1 MTRLPPQSA
10 APMPPVAPRPSSSVA
25 DPFRIMVVEDSAVIR
40 GLLTRVLESDPA
52 LRVVSS
58 VGDGAMAVRSI
69 GRQNIDVVV
78 LDIEM
83 PVMDGLTAL
92 PKLLQAS
99 PRSRV
104 IMASTLTERNAD
116 ISLRALQMGAADY
129 VTKPKSGREL
139 QSADAFKR
147 ELLGKVKALAAA
159 ARKGASAATP
169 AAAPR
174 RAFSAERTR
183 PLAPVAAAPVRA
195 AAPAGLRTRPV
206 PAGFRPEAIAIGS
219 STGGPQALFQLLK
232 EIGREA
238 RLPILITQHMPATFT
253 RILAEHIT
261 RQCDLDT
268 AEASDGM
275 TVTPGKAYV
284 APGDWHMTVRAS
296 GGLPTI
302 RVNQEAPENFCR
314 PAVDVMLRSL
324 SEVYGPRLLTVIL
337 TGMGQDG
344 LRGCERVVAAGGV
357 VLSQDE
363 ASSVV
368 WGMPGAVSTAG
379 LSSDIL
385 PLKDIGSAIRR
396 LVQSKA
402 A

>member
-1 MTRLPPQSA
+1 MTSRYQPPA
-10 APMPPVAPRPSSSVA
+10 APAATPPRAPSSVA

-40 GLLTRVLESDPA
+40 GLLTRLLESDPA
-52 LRVVSS
+52 LRVVCS
-58 VGDGAMAVRSI
+58 VADGAMAVRSI
-69 GRQNIDVVV
+69 DRQPIDVVV

-139 QSADAFKR
+139 QTADAFKR
-147 ELLGKVKALAAA
+147 ELLGKGKALAAS
-159 ARKGASAATP
+159 ARRSASAAAP
-169 AAAPR
+169 ATAPR
-174 RAFSAERTR
+174 RAFSAERHR
-183 PLAPVAAAPVRA
+183 PAAAPTPAVRA
-195 AAPAGLRTRPV
+195 APAALRTRPI

-232 EIGREA
+232 TIAGAVRV
-238 RLPILITQHMPATFT
+238 PILITQHMPATFT

-268 AEASDGM
+268 TEATDGM
-275 TVTPGKAYV
+275 AVVPGKAYV
-284 APGDWHMTVRAS
+284 APGDWHMTVRS
-296 GGLPTI
+296 GGGLPTI
-302 RVNQEAPENFCR
+302 RVNQEPPENFCR
-314 PAVDVMLRSL
+314 PSVDVMLRSL
-324 SEVYGPRLLTVIL
+324 SEAYGSRLLTVIL

-363 ASSVV
+363 ATSVV

-385 PLKDIGSAIRR
+385 PLKDIGPAIRR
-396 LVQSKA
+396 LVPTKTA
-402 A
+402 